1 MLKEKDIVT
10 VLDLNFEIR
19 KVVCGTAIGFATDK
33 EGHILT
39 ARFDTQT
46 SRLLN
51 TVSRVDSVTEI
62 VKKLR
67 ELEEEQ
73 E

>member
-10 VLDLNFEIR
+10 ILDLNFEIR

-39 ARFDTQT
+39 ARFDAQT
-46 SRLLN
+46 SRLLS

-67 ELEEEQ
+67 ELEEGQ
-73 E
+73 K

>member
-19 KVVCGTAIGFATDK
+19 KVVCGTAVGFATDK

-39 ARFDTQT
+39 ARFDAQT
-46 SRLLN
+46 IRLLS
-51 TVSRVDSVTEI
+51 TVSRVNSVTEI

-67 ELEEEQ
+67 ELEEGQ

>member
-19 KVVCGTAIGFATDK
+19 KVVCGTAIGFTTDK

-46 SRLLN
+46 SRLLS
-51 TVSRVDSVTEI
+51 TVSRVNSVTEI

-67 ELEEEQ
+67 ELEEGQ
-73 E
+73 